1 MSTGPRAESDD
12 GGMKIMLPRL
22 RIRRRVMESRH
33 VFHLEGELDGST
45 ACQALDTVGRVPR
58 DGRSVEVDLSAVRL
72 SGMFGLEIL
81 SRGLARLAHQREVY
95 IVDSTRRWPGGV
107 VAVPGAAPG
116 A

>member
-1 MSTGPRAESDD
+1 
-12 GGMKIMLPRL
+12 
-22 RIRRRVMESRH
+22 
-33 VFHLEGELDGST
+33 
-45 ACQALDTVGRVPR
+45 
-58 DGRSVEVDLSAVRL
+58 VEVDLSAVRL

>member
-1 MSTGPRAESDD
+1 
-12 GGMKIMLPRL
+12 MKIMLPRL
-22 RIRRRVMESRH
+22 RIRRRVMEGRH
-33 VFHLEGELDGST
+33 VFCLEGELDGST

-107 VAVPGAAPG
+107 VAVPGVAPG